1 MTETHDA
8 TPAAP
13 APPTARCGGCVGHD
27 PAGDEGPARRGPG
40 RRGVLRAAG
49 TAAGLVAGAGVLAA
63 CSSSSDTGTGSGA
76 GAGNGAGN
84 GGSGGGGGAS
94 ATPTSDVPVGG
105 ATFFPDTLTI
115 VTQPE
120 AGTFKAFDATCPHQG
135 CAVSQVDGSQ
145 LVCPCHGSTFAL
157 ATGDRIS
164 GPATT
169 GLTPKTITVSGST
182 FTVS

>member
-1 MTETHDA
+1 MTEPRDA
-8 TPAAP
+8 TPAARTRRTEP
-13 APPTARCGGCVGHD
+13 LAARCDGCVRHD
-27 PAGDEGPARRGPG
+27 PADDAGSTRRTPD

-49 TAAGLVAGAGVLAA
+49 AAAGLVAGAGVLAA
-63 CSSSSDTGTGSGA
+63 CSSSSDTQTGSGG
-76 GAGNGAGN
+76 GA
-84 GGSGGGGGAS
+84 GGGGGAGEA

-105 ATFFPDTLTI
+105 AKFYPDTLTI

-135 CAVSQVDGSQ
+135 CAVSQQEGGQ

-157 ATGDRIS
+157 ATGDRLS
-164 GPATT
+164 GPAPT